1 METVPKNTVDTT
13 DHQLAGSNQDSNTT
27 SASIGDGAMDQELLN
42 ACSKGDLSRCKHL
55 ILRNPD
61 ILLSVTPQGNN
72 CLHLAAMLGHE
83 KFAKEIW
90 SISPFILSSTNKD
103 GETPLIAALMAGNFT
118 LASEMLTAASILL
131 EPANNTS
138 DVERGKPL
146 KEMLLKV
153 DKRGDNALH
162 HAIRH
167 GFEHI
172 AVQLL
177 TLEPKLSEK
186 TNKVAESPMHMAA
199 RKGHF
204 RVVEALLQ
212 IKNSANSGPR
222 GFSAL
227 HGAVEMGHADITEL
241 LLKKRPNLARRP
253 AKDGTRPLE
262 FAVANNDLGIVKKL
276 LEYVPDVAYLGNT
289 VMGRTPFL
297 VAAINGFVPI
307 AEEIISACPD
317 SAYTTS
323 KKSSENGLHEAIK
336 HERQNFVDFILR
348 TPQLHRLI
356 NQVDNDGNLPIHS
369 AAAECN
375 PDILR
380 SLLSHKEQDY
390 SALNVKGF
398 HAVDKISGQKKLWK
412 TLKWNESF
420 TLLSNVIP
428 SGWKDKAGD
437 KAEKQIKKQSFDEV
451 KSLTTKYLTNTSLV
465 AALLATITFAA
476 AFTLPGGLS
485 NDASDTGQ
493 PIFARKAVF
502 QVFLIS
508 DTIAMCFS
516 LAVVFLSVL
525 ATWED
530 LDFLLNYRKT
540 SRVLMWCAY
549 GTTSVAFGTGL
560 FTVLAPKI
568 LWLAI
573 LILVLCSILPFL
585 SIIMGEWPEMM
596 LRWRLGR
603 QFRQDLARN
612 IYI

>member
-1 METVPKNTVDTT
+1 
-13 DHQLAGSNQDSNTT
+13 
-27 SASIGDGAMDQELLN
+27 
-42 ACSKGDLSRCKHL
+42 
-55 ILRNPD
+55 
-61 ILLSVTPQGNN
+61 
-72 CLHLAAMLGHE
+72 MLGHD
-83 KFAKEIW
+83 KFADKVW
-90 SISPFILSSTNKD
+90 TKFPSLLSDTNKD
-103 GETPLIAALMAGNFT
+103 WETPLMAALMADNVT
-118 LASEMLTAASILL
+118 LASQMLTAASTLL
-131 EPANNTS
+131 EPADNTS
-138 DVERGKPL
+138 DVERGNPF

-162 HAIRH
+162 HAIRR
-167 GFEHI
+167 GFVDITVRPLNTEP
-172 AVQLL
+172 
-177 TLEPKLSEK
+177 TLAEK
-186 TNKVAESPMHMAA
+186 PNNVAESPMQIAAREGRSEFVKKSVKIIKSADPGPAPAGHSHSALHVDVKMGHPESPMYIAA

-204 RVVEALLQ
+204 DFVKELL
-212 IKNSANSGPR
+212 KTEKSADSGPA
-222 GFSAL
+222 GYSAL
-227 HGAVEMGHADITEL
+227 HVAVEMGHTDITKL
-241 LLKKRPNLARRP
+241 LLKERPHLAHN
-253 AKDGTRPLE
+253 ASNDGSMPLE
-262 FAVANNDLGIVKKL
+262 FAVANNNLGIVKEFLK
-276 LEYVPDVAYLGNT
+276 YVPHVAYLGNKKT
-289 VMGRTPFL
+289 GLTPFL
-297 VAAINGFVPI
+297 VAAMNGFVPI
-307 AEEIISACPD
+307 AEEIIRACPD

-323 KKSSENGLHEAIK
+323 QSWENGLHQAIK
-336 HERQNFVDFILR
+336 HERQNFVEFILR

-356 NQVDNDGNLPIHS
+356 YQVDKEGNLPIHS
-369 AAAECN
+369 AAAACN

-390 SALNVKGF
+390 SAPNGKGF
-398 HAVDKISGQKKLWK
+398 HAVDHVISKKKLWK

-428 SGWKDKAGD
+428 SGWNDKAVD
-437 KAEKQIKKQSFDEV
+437 KTEKQTKKQSFAEV
-451 KSLTTKYLTNTSLV
+451 KSLTTKYITNTSVV

-485 NDASDTGQ
+485 NDASDTGL

-516 LAVVFLSVL
+516 LAVVFLSIL

-585 SIIMGEWPEMM
+585 SIIIDEWPEIL
-596 LRWRLGR
+596 LRCRLRR

-612 IYI
+612 IYSI